1 MKFASHFF
9 GTLTT
14 LQKANQQRVCVVVKQ
29 ENPMKFA
36 IHFFRTLT
44 TMLQKANQQKSLLTN
59 VQRQE

>member
-9 GTLTT
+9 GTLRTT
-14 LQKANQQRVCVVVKQ
+14 LQKANQQRACVVVKL

-59 VQRQE
+59 VQR